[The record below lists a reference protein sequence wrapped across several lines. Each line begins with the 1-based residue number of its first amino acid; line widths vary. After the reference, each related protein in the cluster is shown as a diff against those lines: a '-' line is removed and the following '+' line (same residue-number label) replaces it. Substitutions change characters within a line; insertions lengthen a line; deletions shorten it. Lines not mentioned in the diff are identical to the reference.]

1 MPVLDTERTT
11 MPRSALR
18 YRPIAADDQARPAR
32 AVSRLRHSHPEA
44 RTTIEPAAP
53 DNLDL
58 EEEEIPVPPRRSI
71 APALRRGI
79 SHPARSRRRLH
90 PLFFC
95 GVGLLIVILLWL
107 GISQLISWGTNEVND
122 LRYGTP
128 RTFQT
133 DEFVGQGDSAQH
145 PSHFI
150 ALNLHG
156 TIVVVEFLGGD
167 PAKTRDFE
175 LSSALGPDA
184 DLEVVTL
191 RFVDVNHNGR
201 PDMLV
206 DIGGVQSI
214 LVNDGSTFRPP
225 TPVEQQQ
232 ILQYLQ

>member
-1 MPVLDTERTT
+1 MPVLETERTT

-18 YRPIAADDQARPAR
+18 YRPILADDQARSGR
-32 AVSRLRHSHPEA
+32 AVSHPRRSHPETQLEV
-44 RTTIEPAAP
+44 RPAAA
-53 DNLDL
+53 DHLDRD
-58 EEEEIPVPPRRSI
+58 EEEHLPSRRSSVPTTRKSI
-71 APALRRGI
+71 PHPVRLRQ
-79 SHPARSRRRLH
+79 RLH

-95 GVGLLIVILLWL
+95 GVALLLMILLWL
-107 GISQLISWGTNEVND
+107 GISQIISWGTNELND

-156 TIVVVEFLGGD
+156 TIVVVQFLAGD
-167 PAKTRDFE
+167 PTKTREFE

-191 RFVDVNHNGR
+191 RFVDVNHSGR
-201 PDMLV
+201 PDMLI
-206 DIGGVQSI
+206 DIGGVQSV
-214 LVNDGSTFRPP
+214 LVNNGSTFLPP
-225 TPVEQQQ
+225 TPAEQQQ
-232 ILQYLQ
+232 VLQYLQ